1 MSIQLRL
8 ISFLCLL
15 FISIAASANENSNVE
30 ITPFIGYRFGGD
42 FDAMNDTTELTTNIK
57 LNEDT
62 SYGFLLAWDYDRKR
76 QGELLVSH
84 YTSQFSQRVNA
95 LASNDNLAIT
105 YVHIGGNVPI
115 SDGVVPLFVT
125 GGLGLTHFSPDDSLL
140 SNETRF
146 SLNVGL
152 ATKILVSE
160 QISLRFGGRIYAT
173 FFNSDSQI
181 FCNEAHCA
189 ISISSDL
196 WLQSEVNAGITF
208 SF

>member
-1 MSIQLRL
+1 MSIQLGF
-8 ISFLCLL
+8 ISFFCLL
-15 FISIAASANENSNVE
+15 FISITASAEDKNNNIE
-30 ITPFIGYRFGGD
+30 ITPFVGYRFASD
-42 FDAMNDTTELTTNIK
+42 INAINSDAEITTNIR

-84 YTSQFSQRVNA
+84 YTSRFSQGLN

-140 SNETRF
+140 SDETRF
-146 SLNVGL
+146 SFNLGL
-152 ATKILVSE
+152 ATKILISE
-160 QISLRFGGRIYAT
+160 QISLRFGGRVYAT
-173 FFNSDSQI
+173 LFNSDSQM
-181 FCNEAHCA
+181 FCNKQNCA
-189 ISISSDL
+189 VLISSDL
-196 WLQSEVNAGITF
+196 WIQSEVNVGITF